1 MNGLALSRKYL
12 RKTSRKPLLQQYWIA
27 YVVAASRRGGARG
40 VAARAARPLHDGG
53 YLAAFL
59 LRRLGVVVVVQARHG
74 FDGARRRLASQGTGD
89 GAPRPALSIS
99 KRVCSP
105 CGWQPGSCPD
115 RYRDMVRP

>member
-27 YVVAASRRGGARG
+27 YVVVASRRGGARG

-53 YLAAFL
+53 DLAAFL

-99 KRVCSP
+99 KRVCSLRLAARR
-105 CGWQPGSCPD
+105 SCPID
-115 RYRDMVRP
+115 TASMVRP